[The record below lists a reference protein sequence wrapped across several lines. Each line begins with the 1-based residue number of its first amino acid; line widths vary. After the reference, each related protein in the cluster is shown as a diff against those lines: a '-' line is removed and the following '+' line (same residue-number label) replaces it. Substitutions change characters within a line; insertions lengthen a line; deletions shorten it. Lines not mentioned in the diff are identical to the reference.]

1 MKDFEA
7 RVNKLLTEAEDCDL
21 IAKLATILTSAIFIR
36 NLLLISGLSLN
47 V

>member
-1 MKDFEA
+1 MKDVEA

-21 IAKLATILTSAIFIR
+21 IAKLAPILTSAIFIR